1 VQRFLVMPGDRVI
14 LNITRKAEILID
26 DCGFEVFVTFS
37 VDTGNPEPRKDK
49 KILEETESWEA

>member
-1 VQRFLVMPGDRVI
+1 MPGDRVI